1 MGNNCLMGMEFLWG
15 HKEKPQNLSCECTGS
30 SWFVC
35 FNMVH
40 CILCKFYL
48 NFKKVSRQQPRNYDF
63 TVLGQGFL
71 KAFQMFPK
79 CSQD

>member
-1 MGNNCLMGMEFLWG
+1 MGNNCLMGTEFLWG

-48 NFKKVSRQQPRNYDF
+48 NFKKVSRQQPRNSDF